1 MSEIDIKGDE
11 TLVALLLNADKN
23 DIDLLIDYITP
34 DGKFNF
40 SQSDRVKKALRD
52 GKNSEAIDEETLRL
66 LIRELQHFG
75 GNTVI
80 NLFRRNGVS
89 YSEIVD
95 DVASHLKIKVAKNAP
110 VKEKESLIIDAVF
123 ASSWNK
129 MSDDDRR
136 QLLRDMGIN
145 TSISLDKLSRMELP
159 LLQRAAMV
167 ASGLAQIA
175 TGKALPLIAGLGIG
189 RVLGVLTGPV
199 GLALTGLYTA
209 YDISNPAFRITL
221 PCVVQIAWIR
231 LKNSRHHRLSESV
244 SSTTISTAN
253 YDNRWV
259 FENEKSQRVL
269 TVSSIALNKITH
281 PDTLV
286 RHDITEISRL
296 SPLLQT
302 LPSLATAAHIASHH
316 YMEVIIDGALAKV
329 KDGSGYRGF
338 SLGEK
343 GIKAHAVLL
352 NPDKLNQL
360 VNAGILLNVA
370 SAILA
375 QKHLAD
381 ISNKLT
387 QIIETIREI
396 SAFQNN
402 ARKSEIVGAIQ
413 YLQQITPVVIEGQ
426 SSPEIRQILE
436 AIEKDFSTLQ
446 DHLLTDIAFA
456 GEKVASINDGSF
468 FSSATITS
476 KIQAQQKI
484 IEERTMEWDL
494 AMKVR
499 GQALH
504 LVSHSEGQT
513 MLVERRQQ
521 AIEHHYAQF
530 DTVISKVEKQLQS
543 RIDSISAVAEQANT
557 TSANKVILRKWCNN
571 RLMPQKVAIKEA
583 RQAFDQFQQNMLD
596 KPLQTSRMLVEM
608 KDGKPV
614 KCFALPD
621 A

>member
-52 GKNSEAIDEETLRL
+52 GKNSEAVDEETLRL

-75 GNTVI
+75 GNTVM

-145 TSISLDKLSRMELP
+145 TSISLNKLSRMELP

-244 SSTTISTAN
+244 SSTAMSTAN
-253 YDNRWV
+253 YGNRWV

-269 TVSSIALNKITH
+269 TVSSIALNEITP
-281 PDTLV
+281 PDTLI

-296 SPLLQT
+296 GPLLQT
-302 LPSLATAAHIASHH
+302 LPSLATAAHVASHH

-360 VNAGILLNVA
+360 VNASILLNVA

-446 DHLLTDIAFA
+446 DHLLADIAFA

-494 AMKVR
+494 AMRVR

-543 RIDSISAVAEQANT
+543 RIDSIGAVAEQANT

-583 RQAFDQFQQNMLD
+583 RMAFDQFQQNMLD
-596 KPLQTSRMLVEM
+596 NPLQTSRMLVEM

-614 KCFALPD
+614 KCYALPD

>member
-52 GKNSEAIDEETLRL
+52 GKNSEAVDEETLRL

-75 GNTVI
+75 GNTVM

-244 SSTTISTAN
+244 SSTAMSTAN
-253 YDNRWV
+253 YGNRWV

-269 TVSSIALNKITH
+269 TVSSIALNEITH
-281 PDTLV
+281 PDTLI

-296 SPLLQT
+296 GPLLQT
-302 LPSLATAAHIASHH
+302 LPSLVTAAHVASHH

-360 VNAGILLNVA
+360 VNASILLNVA

-476 KIQAQQKI
+476 KTQAQQKI

-494 AMKVR
+494 AMRVR

-543 RIDSISAVAEQANT
+543 RIDSIGAVAEQANT

-583 RQAFDQFQQNMLD
+583 RMAFDQFQQNMLD

-614 KCFALPD
+614 KCYALPD

>member
-52 GKNSEAIDEETLRL
+52 GKNSEAVDEETLRL

-75 GNTVI
+75 GNTVM

-244 SSTTISTAN
+244 SSTAMSTAN
-253 YDNRWV
+253 YGNRWV

-269 TVSSIALNKITH
+269 TVSSIALNEITH
-281 PDTLV
+281 PDTLI

-296 SPLLQT
+296 GPLLQT
-302 LPSLATAAHIASHH
+302 LPSLATAAHVASHH

-360 VNAGILLNVA
+360 VNASILLNVA

-456 GEKVASINDGSF
+456 GDKVASINDGSF

-494 AMKVR
+494 AMRVR

-543 RIDSISAVAEQANT
+543 RIDSIGAVAEQANT
-557 TSANKVILRKWCNN
+557 TSANRVILRKWCNN

-583 RQAFDQFQQNMLD
+583 RMAFDQFQQNMLD

-614 KCFALPD
+614 KCYALPD

>member
-75 GNTVI
+75 GNTVM
-80 NLFRRNGVS
+80 NLFRGNGVS

-175 TGKALPLIAGLGIG
+175 TGKTLPLIAGLGIG

-614 KCFALPD
+614 KCYALPD

>member
-52 GKNSEAIDEETLRL
+52 GKNSEAVDEETLRL

-75 GNTVI
+75 GNTVM

-175 TGKALPLIAGLGIG
+175 TGKARPPIACLGIG

-231 LKNSRHHRLSESV
+231 LKNSRHHRLRESV
-244 SSTTISTAN
+244 SSTAMSAAN
-253 YDNRWV
+253 
-259 FENEKSQRVL
+259 
-269 TVSSIALNKITH
+269 
-281 PDTLV
+281 
-286 RHDITEISRL
+286 
-296 SPLLQT
+296 
-302 LPSLATAAHIASHH
+302 
-316 YMEVIIDGALAKV
+316 
-329 KDGSGYRGF
+329 
-338 SLGEK
+338 
-343 GIKAHAVLL
+343 
-352 NPDKLNQL
+352 
-360 VNAGILLNVA
+360 
-370 SAILA
+370 
-375 QKHLAD
+375 
-381 ISNKLT
+381 
-387 QIIETIREI
+387 
-396 SAFQNN
+396 
-402 ARKSEIVGAIQ
+402 
-413 YLQQITPVVIEGQ
+413 
-426 SSPEIRQILE
+426 
-436 AIEKDFSTLQ
+436 
-446 DHLLTDIAFA
+446 
-456 GEKVASINDGSF
+456 
-468 FSSATITS
+468 
-476 KIQAQQKI
+476 
-484 IEERTMEWDL
+484 
-494 AMKVR
+494 
-499 GQALH
+499 
-504 LVSHSEGQT
+504 
-513 MLVERRQQ
+513 
-521 AIEHHYAQF
+521 
-530 DTVISKVEKQLQS
+530 
-543 RIDSISAVAEQANT
+543 
-557 TSANKVILRKWCNN
+557 
-571 RLMPQKVAIKEA
+571 
-583 RQAFDQFQQNMLD
+583 
-596 KPLQTSRMLVEM
+596 
-608 KDGKPV
+608 
-614 KCFALPD
+614 
-621 A
+621 

>member
-52 GKNSEAIDEETLRL
+52 GKNSEAVDEETLRL

-75 GNTVI
+75 GNTVM

-244 SSTTISTAN
+244 SSTAMSTAN
-253 YDNRWV
+253 YGNRWV

-296 SPLLQT
+296 GPLLQT
-302 LPSLATAAHIASHH
+302 LPSLATAAHVASHH

-360 VNAGILLNVA
+360 VNASILLNVA

-494 AMKVR
+494 AMRVR

-583 RQAFDQFQQNMLD
+583 SQAFDQFQQNMLD
-596 KPLQTSRMLVEM
+596 KSLQTSRMLVEM

-614 KCFALPD
+614 KCYALPD

>member
-52 GKNSEAIDEETLRL
+52 GKNSEAVDEETLRL

-75 GNTVI
+75 GNTVM

-123 ASSWNK
+123 ASSWSK

-145 TSISLDKLSRMELP
+145 TTISLDKLSRMELP

-244 SSTTISTAN
+244 PSTAMSTAN
-253 YDNRWV
+253 YGNRWV

-269 TVSSIALNKITH
+269 TVSSIALNEITH

-286 RHDITEISRL
+286 QHDIAEISRL
-296 SPLLQT
+296 GPLLQT

-426 SSPEIRQILE
+426 SSPEIRQMLE

-446 DHLLTDIAFA
+446 DHLLTDIAFT
-456 GEKVASINDGSF
+456 GEKIAAINDGSF

-476 KIQAQQKI
+476 KIQAQQKT

-494 AMKVR
+494 AMRVR

-513 MLVERRQQ
+513 MLVKRRQQ

-530 DTVISKVEKQLQS
+530 DTVISKVETQLQS

-571 RLMPQKVAIKEA
+571 RLILQKVAIKEA

-596 KPLQTSRMLVEM
+596 KPLQTSRILVEM
-608 KDGKPV
+608 KDGKAV

>member
-52 GKNSEAIDEETLRL
+52 GKNSEAVDEETLRL

-75 GNTVI
+75 GNTVM

-123 ASSWNK
+123 ASSWSK

-145 TSISLDKLSRMELP
+145 TTISLDKLSRMELP

-244 SSTTISTAN
+244 PSTAMSTAN
-253 YDNRWV
+253 YGNRWV

-269 TVSSIALNKITH
+269 TVSSIALNEITH

-286 RHDITEISRL
+286 QHDIAEISRL
-296 SPLLQT
+296 GPLLQT

-426 SSPEIRQILE
+426 SSPEIRQMLE

-456 GEKVASINDGSF
+456 GEKIAAINDGSF

-476 KIQAQQKI
+476 KIQAQQKT

-494 AMKVR
+494 AMRVR

-513 MLVERRQQ
+513 MLVKRRQQ

-530 DTVISKVEKQLQS
+530 DTVISKVETQLQS

-571 RLMPQKVAIKEA
+571 RLILQKVAIKEA

-596 KPLQTSRMLVEM
+596 KPLQTSRILVEM
-608 KDGKPV
+608 KDGKAV

>member
-52 GKNSEAIDEETLRL
+52 GKNSEAVDEETLRL

-75 GNTVI
+75 GNTVM

-244 SSTTISTAN
+244 SSTAMSTVN
-253 YDNRWV
+253 YGNRWV

-269 TVSSIALNKITH
+269 TVSSIALNEITH
-281 PDTLV
+281 PDTLI

-296 SPLLQT
+296 GPLLQT
-302 LPSLATAAHIASHH
+302 LPSLATAAHVASHH

-360 VNAGILLNVA
+360 VNASILLNVA

-494 AMKVR
+494 AMRVR

-543 RIDSISAVAEQANT
+543 RIDSTGAVAEQANT

-583 RQAFDQFQQNMLD
+583 RMAFDQFQQNMLD

-614 KCFALPD
+614 KCYALPD

>member
-80 NLFRRNGVS
+80 NLFRGNGVS

-296 SPLLQT
+296 GPLLQT

-583 RQAFDQFQQNMLD
+583 SQAFDQFQQNMLD

-614 KCFALPD
+614 KCYALPD

>member
-1 MSEIDIKGDE
+1 M
-11 TLVALLLNADKN
+11 
-23 DIDLLIDYITP
+23 
-34 DGKFNF
+34 
-40 SQSDRVKKALRD
+40 
-52 GKNSEAIDEETLRL
+52 

-75 GNTVI
+75 GNTVM

-244 SSTTISTAN
+244 SSTAMSTAN

-259 FENEKSQRVL
+259 FENEKSQHVL
-269 TVSSIALNKITH
+269 TVSSIALNEITH

-296 SPLLQT
+296 GPLLQT

-329 KDGSGYRGF
+329 KDSSGYRGF

-360 VNAGILLNVA
+360 VNASILLNVA

-387 QIIETIREI
+387 QIIESIREI

-494 AMKVR
+494 AMRVR

-543 RIDSISAVAEQANT
+543 RIDSIGAVAEQANT
-557 TSANKVILRKWCNN
+557 TSANKVILRKWSSN

-583 RQAFDQFQQNMLD
+583 RMAFDQFQQNMLD

-614 KCFALPD
+614 KCYALPD

>member
-80 NLFRRNGVS
+80 NLFRGNGVS

-221 PCVVQIAWIR
+221 PCVVQIAWIH

-296 SPLLQT
+296 GPLLQT

-426 SSPEIRQILE
+426 SSPEIRQMLE

-583 RQAFDQFQQNMLD
+583 SQAFDQFQQNMLD

-614 KCFALPD
+614 KCYALPD

>member
-34 DGKFNF
+34 DRKFNF

-52 GKNSEAIDEETLRL
+52 GKNSEAVDEETLRL

-75 GNTVI
+75 GNTVM

-95 DVASHLKIKVAKNAP
+95 DVASHLKIKVAKNAS

-123 ASSWNK
+123 ASSWSK

-244 SSTTISTAN
+244 SSTAMSTAN
-253 YDNRWV
+253 YGNRWV

-269 TVSSIALNKITH
+269 TVSSIALNEITH
-281 PDTLV
+281 PNTLV
-286 RHDITEISRL
+286 QHDIAEISRL
-296 SPLLQT
+296 GPLLQT

-426 SSPEIRQILE
+426 SSPEIRQMLE

-446 DHLLTDIAFA
+446 DHLLTDIAFG
-456 GEKVASINDGSF
+456 GEKIAAINDGSF

-476 KIQAQQKI
+476 KIQAQQKT

-494 AMKVR
+494 AMRVR

-571 RLMPQKVAIKEA
+571 RLIPQKAAIKEA

-596 KPLQTSRMLVEM
+596 KPLQTSRILVEM
-608 KDGKPV
+608 KDGKAV

>member
-52 GKNSEAIDEETLRL
+52 GKNSEAVDEETLRL

-75 GNTVI
+75 GNTVM

-244 SSTTISTAN
+244 SSTAMSTAN
-253 YDNRWV
+253 YGNRWV

-269 TVSSIALNKITH
+269 TVSSIALNEITH
-281 PDTLV
+281 PDTLI

-296 SPLLQT
+296 GPLLQT
-302 LPSLATAAHIASHH
+302 LPSLATAAHVASHH

-360 VNAGILLNVA
+360 VNASILLNVA

-494 AMKVR
+494 AMRVR

-521 AIEHHYAQF
+521 TIEHHYAQF

-543 RIDSISAVAEQANT
+543 RIDSIGAVAEQANT

-583 RQAFDQFQQNMLD
+583 RMAFDQFQQNMLD

-614 KCFALPD
+614 KCYALPD

>member
-426 SSPEIRQILE
+426 SSPEIRQMLE

>member
-52 GKNSEAIDEETLRL
+52 GKNSEAVDEETLRL

-75 GNTVI
+75 GNTVM

-136 QLLRDMGIN
+136 QLLRDMGIS

-244 SSTTISTAN
+244 SSTAMSTAN
-253 YDNRWV
+253 YGNRWV

-269 TVSSIALNKITH
+269 TVSSIALNEITH
-281 PDTLV
+281 PDTLI

-296 SPLLQT
+296 GPLLQT
-302 LPSLATAAHIASHH
+302 LPSLATAAHVASHH

-360 VNAGILLNVA
+360 VNASILLNVA

-494 AMKVR
+494 AMRVR

-543 RIDSISAVAEQANT
+543 RIDSIGAVAEQANT

-583 RQAFDQFQQNMLD
+583 RMAFDQFQQNMLD

-614 KCFALPD
+614 KCYALPD

>member
-80 NLFRRNGVS
+80 NLFRGNGVS

-296 SPLLQT
+296 GPLLQT
-302 LPSLATAAHIASHH
+302 LPSLATPPILPVITIWKSLLMAHW
-316 YMEVIIDGALAKV
+316 
-329 KDGSGYRGF
+329 
-338 SLGEK
+338 
-343 GIKAHAVLL
+343 
-352 NPDKLNQL
+352 
-360 VNAGILLNVA
+360 
-370 SAILA
+370 
-375 QKHLAD
+375 
-381 ISNKLT
+381 
-387 QIIETIREI
+387 
-396 SAFQNN
+396 
-402 ARKSEIVGAIQ
+402 RK
-413 YLQQITPVVIEGQ
+413 
-426 SSPEIRQILE
+426 
-436 AIEKDFSTLQ
+436 
-446 DHLLTDIAFA
+446 
-456 GEKVASINDGSF
+456 
-468 FSSATITS
+468 
-476 KIQAQQKI
+476 
-484 IEERTMEWDL
+484 
-494 AMKVR
+494 
-499 GQALH
+499 
-504 LVSHSEGQT
+504 
-513 MLVERRQQ
+513 
-521 AIEHHYAQF
+521 
-530 DTVISKVEKQLQS
+530 
-543 RIDSISAVAEQANT
+543 
-557 TSANKVILRKWCNN
+557 
-571 RLMPQKVAIKEA
+571 
-583 RQAFDQFQQNMLD
+583 
-596 KPLQTSRMLVEM
+596 
-608 KDGKPV
+608 
-614 KCFALPD
+614 
-621 A
+621 

>member
-34 DGKFNF
+34 DGKFNL

-52 GKNSEAIDEETLRL
+52 GKNSEAVDEETLRL

-75 GNTVI
+75 GNTVM

-123 ASSWNK
+123 ASSWSK

-244 SSTTISTAN
+244 PSTAMSTAN
-253 YDNRWV
+253 YGNRWV

-269 TVSSIALNKITH
+269 TVSSIALNEITH

-296 SPLLQT
+296 GPLLQT

-426 SSPEIRQILE
+426 SSPEIRQMLE

-456 GEKVASINDGSF
+456 GEKIAAINDGSF

-476 KIQAQQKI
+476 KIQAQQKT

-494 AMKVR
+494 AMRVR

-530 DTVISKVEKQLQS
+530 DTVISKVETQLQS

-571 RLMPQKVAIKEA
+571 RLIPQKVAIKEA

-608 KDGKPV
+608 KDGKAV

>member
-52 GKNSEAIDEETLRL
+52 GKNSEAVDEETLRL

-75 GNTVI
+75 GNTVM

-136 QLLRDMGIN
+136 QLLRDMGIS
-145 TSISLDKLSRMELP
+145 TSISLDKLSLMELP

-244 SSTTISTAN
+244 SSTAMSTAN
-253 YDNRWV
+253 YGNRWV

-269 TVSSIALNKITH
+269 TVSSIALNEITH
-281 PDTLV
+281 PDTLI

-296 SPLLQT
+296 GPLLQT
-302 LPSLATAAHIASHH
+302 LPSLATAAHVASHH

-360 VNAGILLNVA
+360 VNASILLNVA

-456 GEKVASINDGSF
+456 GDKVASINDGSF

-494 AMKVR
+494 AMRVR

-543 RIDSISAVAEQANT
+543 RIDSIGAVAEQANT

-583 RQAFDQFQQNMLD
+583 RMAFDQFQQNMLD

-614 KCFALPD
+614 KCYALPD

>member
-80 NLFRRNGVS
+80 NLFRGNGVS

-209 YDISNPAFRITL
+209 YDISNPEFRITL

-296 SPLLQT
+296 GPLLQT

-426 SSPEIRQILE
+426 SSPEIRQMLE

-583 RQAFDQFQQNMLD
+583 SQAFDQFQQNMLD

-614 KCFALPD
+614 KCYALPD

>member
-52 GKNSEAIDEETLRL
+52 GKNSEAVDEETLRL

-75 GNTVI
+75 GNTVM

-123 ASSWNK
+123 ASSWSK

-244 SSTTISTAN
+244 SSTAMSTAN

-269 TVSSIALNKITH
+269 TVSSIALNEITH

-296 SPLLQT
+296 GPLLQT

-426 SSPEIRQILE
+426 SSPEIRQMLE

-456 GEKVASINDGSF
+456 GEKIAAINDGSF

-476 KIQAQQKI
+476 KIQAQQKT

-494 AMKVR
+494 AMRVR

-513 MLVERRQQ
+513 MLVKRRQQ

-530 DTVISKVEKQLQS
+530 DTVISKVETQLQS

-596 KPLQTSRMLVEM
+596 KPLQTSRILVEM
-608 KDGKPV
+608 KDGKAV

>member
-80 NLFRRNGVS
+80 NLFRGNGVS

-296 SPLLQT
+296 GPLLQT

-352 NPDKLNQL
+352 NPDKRNQL

-583 RQAFDQFQQNMLD
+583 SQAFDQFQQNMLD

-614 KCFALPD
+614 KCYALPD

>member
-52 GKNSEAIDEETLRL
+52 GKNSEAVDEETLRL

-75 GNTVI
+75 GNTVM

-244 SSTTISTAN
+244 SSTAMSTAN
-253 YDNRWV
+253 YGNRWV

-269 TVSSIALNKITH
+269 TVSSIALNEITH
-281 PDTLV
+281 PDTLI

-296 SPLLQT
+296 GPLLQT
-302 LPSLATAAHIASHH
+302 LPSLATAAHVASHH

-360 VNAGILLNVA
+360 VNASILLNVA

-456 GEKVASINDGSF
+456 GEKVASINDGCF

-494 AMKVR
+494 AMRVR

-543 RIDSISAVAEQANT
+543 RIDSIGAVAEQANT
-557 TSANKVILRKWCNN
+557 TSANKVILRKWCYN

-583 RQAFDQFQQNMLD
+583 RMAFDQFQQNMLD

-614 KCFALPD
+614 KCYALPD

>member
-52 GKNSEAIDEETLRL
+52 GKNSEAVDEETLRL

-75 GNTVI
+75 GNTVM

-244 SSTTISTAN
+244 SSTAMSTAN
-253 YDNRWV
+253 YGNRWV

-269 TVSSIALNKITH
+269 TVSSIALNEITH

-302 LPSLATAAHIASHH
+302 LPSLATAAHVASHH

-352 NPDKLNQL
+352 TPDKLNQL
-360 VNAGILLNVA
+360 VNASILLNVA

-456 GEKVASINDGSF
+456 GDKVASINDGSF

-494 AMKVR
+494 AMRVR

-543 RIDSISAVAEQANT
+543 RIDSIGAVAEQANT

-583 RQAFDQFQQNMLD
+583 RMAFDQFQQNMLD

-614 KCFALPD
+614 KCYALPD

>member
-52 GKNSEAIDEETLRL
+52 GKNSEAVDEETLRL

-75 GNTVI
+75 GNTVM

-123 ASSWNK
+123 ASSWSK

-244 SSTTISTAN
+244 SSTAMSTAN

-269 TVSSIALNKITH
+269 TVSSIALNEITH

-296 SPLLQT
+296 GPLLQT

-426 SSPEIRQILE
+426 SSPEIRQMLE

-456 GEKVASINDGSF
+456 GEKIAAINDGSF

-476 KIQAQQKI
+476 KIQAQQKT

-494 AMKVR
+494 AMRVR

-513 MLVERRQQ
+513 MLVKRRQQ

-530 DTVISKVEKQLQS
+530 DTVISKVETQLQS

-557 TSANKVILRKWCNN
+557 TSANKVILRKWSNN
-571 RLMPQKVAIKEA
+571 RLILQKVAIKEA

-596 KPLQTSRMLVEM
+596 KPLQTSRILVEM
-608 KDGKPV
+608 KDGKAV

>member
-52 GKNSEAIDEETLRL
+52 GKNSEAVDEETLRL

-75 GNTVI
+75 GNTVM

-244 SSTTISTAN
+244 SSTAMSTAN
-253 YDNRWV
+253 YGNRWV

-269 TVSSIALNKITH
+269 TVSSIALNEITH

-302 LPSLATAAHIASHH
+302 LPSLATAAHVASHH

-360 VNAGILLNVA
+360 VNASILLNVA

-456 GEKVASINDGSF
+456 GDKVASINDGSF

-494 AMKVR
+494 AMRVR

-543 RIDSISAVAEQANT
+543 RIDSIGAVAEQANT

-583 RQAFDQFQQNMLD
+583 RMAFDQFQQNMLD

-614 KCFALPD
+614 KCYALPD

>member
-52 GKNSEAIDEETLRL
+52 GKNSEAVDEETLRL

-75 GNTVI
+75 GNTVM

-145 TSISLDKLSRMELP
+145 TSISLNKLSRMELP

-244 SSTTISTAN
+244 SSTAMSTAN
-253 YDNRWV
+253 YGNRWV

-269 TVSSIALNKITH
+269 TVSSIALNEITH
-281 PDTLV
+281 PDTLI

-296 SPLLQT
+296 GPLLQT
-302 LPSLATAAHIASHH
+302 LPSLTTAAHVASHH

-360 VNAGILLNVA
+360 VNASILLNVA

-446 DHLLTDIAFA
+446 DHLLADIAFA

-494 AMKVR
+494 AMRVR

-543 RIDSISAVAEQANT
+543 RIDSIGAVAEQANT

-583 RQAFDQFQQNMLD
+583 RMAFDQFQQNMLD
-596 KPLQTSRMLVEM
+596 NPLQTSRMLVEM

-614 KCFALPD
+614 KCYALPD

>member
-80 NLFRRNGVS
+80 NLFRGNGVS

-296 SPLLQT
+296 GPLLQT

-338 SLGEK
+338 SLGGK

-426 SSPEIRQILE
+426 SSPEIRQMLE

-583 RQAFDQFQQNMLD
+583 SQAFDQFQQNMLD

-614 KCFALPD
+614 KCYALPD

>member
-52 GKNSEAIDEETLRL
+52 GKNSEAVDEETLRL

-75 GNTVI
+75 GNTVM

-244 SSTTISTAN
+244 SSTAMSTAN
-253 YDNRWV
+253 YGNRWV

-269 TVSSIALNKITH
+269 TVSSIALNEITH
-281 PDTLV
+281 PDTLI

-296 SPLLQT
+296 GPLLQT
-302 LPSLATAAHIASHH
+302 LPSLATAAHVASHH

-360 VNAGILLNVA
+360 VNASILLNVA

-456 GEKVASINDGSF
+456 GDKVASINDGSF

-494 AMKVR
+494 AMRVR

-543 RIDSISAVAEQANT
+543 RIDSIGAVAEQANT

-583 RQAFDQFQQNMLD
+583 RMAFDQFQQNMLD

-614 KCFALPD
+614 KCYALPD